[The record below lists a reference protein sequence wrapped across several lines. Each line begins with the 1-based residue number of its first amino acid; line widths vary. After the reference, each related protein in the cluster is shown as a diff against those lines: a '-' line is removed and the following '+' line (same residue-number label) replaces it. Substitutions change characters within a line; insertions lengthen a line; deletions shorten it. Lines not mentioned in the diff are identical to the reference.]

1 MILRATIQD
10 LIEIDLLAKE
20 VIQDMGKAK
29 IPQWKEGY
37 PAYNDFLKD
46 FEANGL
52 YVYKEKQQI
61 KGSITILEENEPAYK
76 TIDSWQKE
84 KSIVIHRLLVDPN
97 ARKQGIAQ
105 KLLSFAIKIAKENNY
120 ESIKI
125 DTHIENYK
133 MRKFL
138 EKNGFKELEYLEIID
153 RLAYE
158 KVLEDAS

>member
-1 MILRATIQD
+1 MILHATIQD
-10 LIEIDLLAKE
+10 LMIIDLLAKD
-20 VIQDMGKAK
+20 VIQDMETAK

-37 PAYNDFLKD
+37 PAYIDFLKD
-46 FEANGL
+46 FEVKGL
-52 YVYKEKQQI
+52 YVYKENHQI
-61 KGSITILEENEPAYK
+61 KGSITILEENELAYK

-84 KSIVIHRLLVDPN
+84 KSIVIHRLLVDPK
-97 ARKQGIAQ
+97 ARQQGIAQ
-105 KLLSFAIKIAKENNY
+105 KLLNHAIKMAEEKSY

-138 EKNGFKELEYLEIID
+138 EKNGFKKLEYLKIID

-158 KVLEDAS
+158 KVLEDS